1 MITTQDYY
9 SRTLTVWGMKLKLK
23 IIMKTSVRI
32 QKCSVLAIIQ
42 LSPNTMMIQTN
53 YCYWRIC
60 WFKAVFILVDNSREH
75 KKARSVNKNVV
86 FVARISNSE
95 YKNVLLSNKCLTLSM
110 NRI

>member
-53 YCYWRIC
+53 YCY
-60 WFKAVFILVDNSREH
+60 
-75 KKARSVNKNVV
+75 
-86 FVARISNSE
+86 
-95 YKNVLLSNKCLTLSM
+95 
-110 NRI
+110 